1 MKLPVLRLGDL
12 VVPVSIIQRAMGVGI
27 SLSKKELV
35 RESVT
40 EAEQALTQG
49 VLHIK
54 RMLYMKNIVAVKGVK
69 IGEGIPKI
77 CVPIVGKTLEEI
89 LEEVQFLKTIDFDV
103 VEWRVDFYDDVECI
117 DKVKT
122 SLEAI
127 RSILIDKP
135 IIFTFR
141 SAKEGGEREIG
152 TKFYFELNTSIIQT
166 GLIDIVDIELFNDEI
181 ESKTLIDV
189 AHKNNVAV
197 IISTHDFNKTPS
209 KEEII
214 LRLRRAMELGGD
226 IAKIAV
232 MPICTK
238 DVITLLDATNTMTE
252 KYKDR
257 PIMAISMGKQ
267 GIISRLAGGLFGS
280 DMTFASAKKI
290 SAPGQI
296 ASGELRK
303 IMSLLHGDPC
313 IE

>member
-303 IMSLLHGDPC
+303 IMSLLHGDPY

>member
-141 SAKEGGEREIG
+141 SAEEGGEREIG

-303 IMSLLHGDPC
+303 IMSLLHGDPY

>member
-1 MKLPVLRLGDL
+1 
-12 VVPVSIIQRAMGVGI
+12 
-27 SLSKKELV
+27 
-35 RESVT
+35 
-40 EAEQALTQG
+40 
-49 VLHIK
+49 
-54 RMLYMKNIVAVKGVK
+54 MKNIVAVKGVK

-89 LEEVQFLKTIDFDV
+89 LEEARFLKTIDFDV

-166 GLIDIVDIELFNDEI
+166 GLIDIVDVELFSDEI
-181 ESKTLIDV
+181 EIKRLIDI
-189 AHKNNVAV
+189 AHKNHVSV
-197 IISTHDFNKTPS
+197 IISNHDFNKTPP

-214 LRLRRAMELGGD
+214 LRLQRAMKLGGD

-257 PIMAISMGKQ
+257 PIMAISMGKR
-267 GIISRLAGGLFGS
+267 GIVSRLAGGLFGS

-296 ASGELRK
+296 SSGELRK
-303 IMSLLHGDPC
+303 IVSLLHGDPY

>member
-1 MKLPVLRLGDL
+1 MKKT
-12 VVPVSIIQRAMGVGI
+12 ITI
-27 SLSKKELV
+27 
-35 RESVT
+35 
-40 EAEQALTQG
+40 
-49 VLHIK
+49 
-54 RMLYMKNIVAVKGVK
+54 KGVK

-89 LEEVQFLKTIDFDV
+89 LEEARFLKTIDFDV

-117 DKVKT
+117 HKVKT

-141 SAKEGGEREIG
+141 SAEEGGEREIG

-166 GLIDIVDIELFNDEI
+166 GLIDIVDVELFSDEI
-181 ESKTLIDV
+181 EIKRLIDI
-189 AHKNNVAV
+189 AHKNHVSV
-197 IISTHDFNKTPS
+197 IISNHDFNKTPP

-214 LRLRRAMELGGD
+214 LRLQRAMKLGGD

-257 PIMAISMGKQ
+257 PIMAISMGKR
-267 GIISRLAGGLFGS
+267 GIVSRLAGGLFGS

-296 ASGELRK
+296 SSGELRK
-303 IMSLLHGDPC
+303 IVSLLHGDPY